1 MFFLGGVH
9 VNKRSFSWEMGLT
22 AESRRCWKGRPGF
35 LGFGV
40 TGVNVGHHGGFKAPG
55 CLSHCEAQTVWQAL
69 RALAASWDL
78 TILLRVSD
86 LIPRLVPLSQNLSW
100 IRFRTSFGS
109 LFNKN
114 LSTSTCHDKRWLA
127 TIIAP
132 SGFWLCRA
140 MLRESVVWSF
150 WTSHQKS
157 WSVPSQRQTWTDT
170 PPGRS
175 LLITL
180 W

>member
-1 MFFLGGVH
+1 MWTKVFQLGDGTHSRKQKVLEREAWFFGFWRLW
-9 VNKRSFSWEMGLT
+9 RQ
-22 AESRRCWKGRPGF
+22 RRTPW
-35 LGFGV
+35 
-40 TGVNVGHHGGFKAPG
+40 GFKAPG

-86 LIPRLVPLSQNLSW
+86 LISRLVPLSQNLSW